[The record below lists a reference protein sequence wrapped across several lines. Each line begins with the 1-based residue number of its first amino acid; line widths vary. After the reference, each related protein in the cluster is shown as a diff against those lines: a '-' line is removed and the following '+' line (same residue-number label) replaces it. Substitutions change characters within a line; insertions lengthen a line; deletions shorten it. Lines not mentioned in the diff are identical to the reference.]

1 MAFNTTSGLMSP
13 DSLPS
18 LDDRYEEGRAQREHT
33 PRATLATLAERP
45 ASYDPVARLMWQ
57 GESRVAQLLPIRYQR
72 MLVNPL
78 AFYRGCALLMAD
90 DLARGPSTAIEVQ
103 ICGDAHLSNFGV
115 FSSPERQQVFDV
127 NDFDETDVGPFE
139 WDVKRLVTS
148 TAIVSH
154 YLGHDAHQQETIA
167 MDVAKEYRR
176 AMQRFARETR
186 LDVWYSTLDVD
197 AVMKDLH
204 GFLADHAM
212 QRVNTVIGGAKSQDS
227 AKSYGKMVNY
237 ENVRPRIRL
246 QPPLITALG
255 DTSSSPAMREVLDR
269 VLDGYKATLSS
280 DRRELLSQYV
290 PVDVARKVVGVGSVG
305 TRCYVMLFLGRD
317 RDDPFFLQFKE
328 AQSSAVSLTRGRS
341 SRLQPGERVVHGQKL
356 MQATPDPF
364 LGWYTL
370 DVEGVSRSFYVRQL
384 YDNKASVIIE
394 QLNESLLVAYGR
406 ACSWALARAH
416 ARSGRSAE
424 IAGYLGKN
432 DRFET
437 SVTAFAL
444 AYRDRNQS
452 DYLALQSAAKQ
463 GRITVAS

>member
-1 MAFNTTSGLMSP
+1 MSEDP
-13 DSLPS
+13 LPS
-18 LDDRYEEGRAQREHT
+18 LDECYEEGRAHRERT

-127 NDFDETDVGPFE
+127 NDFDESDVGPFE

-148 TAIVSH
+148 MAIASH
-154 YLGHDAHQQETIA
+154 YLGHD
-167 MDVAKEYRR
+167 AKEYRR
-176 AMQRFARETR
+176 AMQRFSKETR
-186 LDVWYSTLDVD
+186 LDVWYATLDVD

-204 GFLADHAM
+204 GFLTDHAVLK
-212 QRVNTVIGGAKSQDS
+212 VNTVIGGAKSQDS

-255 DTSSSPAMREVLDR
+255 GAVGSSSATREVLER

-305 TRCYVMLFLGRD
+305 TQCYVMLFVGRD

-328 AQSSAVSLTRGRS
+328 AQSSAISLSLGRS
-341 SRLQPGERVVHGQKL
+341 TPLEPGERVVHGQKL

-364 LGWYTL
+364 LGWHTL

-384 YDNKASVIIE
+384 YDNKASVIID

-432 DRFET
+432 ERFET

-452 DYLALQSAAKQ
+452 DYQALQSAAKQ
-463 GRITVAS
+463 GRITVAT

>member
-18 LDDRYEEGRAQREHT
+18 LDERYEEGRAQREHS

-148 TAIVSH
+148 TAIASH

-212 QRVNTVIGGAKSQDS
+212 QRVNAVIGGAKSQDS
-227 AKSYGKMVNY
+227 AKSYGKMVNN

-255 DTSSSPAMREVLDR
+255 DTGSSPAMSEVLDR

-280 DRRELLSQYV
+280 DRRELLSQFV

-305 TRCYVMLFLGRD
+305 TRCYVMLFVGRD

-328 AQSSAVSLTRGRS
+328 AQSSAVSLARGRS
-341 SRLQPGERVVHGQKL
+341 SPLQPGERVVHGQKL

-370 DVEGVSRSFYVRQL
+370 DVKGVSQSFYVRQL